1 MKELVYKKSAEKKVK
16 PNRIKRKKE
25 IDGRNRYEK
34 YYKNVGEAEKI
45 KIKSRRIANKLL
57 RVGKLKPKNCF
68 LCGESFTNMHHIDY
82 DYPDKVIWLCK
93 YHKNKI
99 HLKK

>member
-1 MKELVYKKSAEKKVK
+1 MIIEK
-16 PNRIKRKKE
+16 RSGISFAFQIFRQMT
-25 IDGRNRYEK
+25 
-34 YYKNVGEAEKI
+34 AEKI

-68 LCGESFTNMHHIDY
+68 LCGESITNMHHIDY

-99 HLKK
+99 YLKNII